1 MTGIKTSLPSI
12 ASLGLIGILVGC
24 APVRTATVR
33 NRFVAPARTGAVVTP
48 DPPVIASGGDLGDA
62 PRFLNPPAALSRT
75 SSAEAL
81 IHEADWHFQSG
92 RRLYEQGD
100 EPGARREF
108 DRAIDVLLA
117 APESAS
123 LRQTLDKKL
132 EDLVDQIH
140 RLDLAGMGSADT
152 ASEPVFEKP
161 PLEDVPELT
170 FPVDPKLKDKVAEE
184 LKATASQLPLQ
195 LTDPVLS
202 YINYFSTDRGRKVFL
217 FGLRRAGRYRPL
229 IQRILDE
236 EGVPPELIF
245 LAQAESGFLSRAVSR
260 RSASGMWQFM
270 QERGREY
277 GLLQSPYSD
286 DRFDPEKSTRA
297 AARHL
302 RDLYHR
308 YGDWYLA
315 MAAYNCG
322 PGGVDKA
329 VERTGYADYWELC
342 RRNVLPR
349 DTVNYVPV
357 ILAMTIMVKNGKEY
371 GLERLETDPPIEY
384 DTVEITAP
392 THLELVAD
400 LAECPVSQLRDLN
413 PALLK
418 DVAPAAWSL
427 RVPKGTGREVASI
440 LEEVPSENRTAWRAS
455 RVSVAEPLSAIAHRY
470 RVAEDSIVA
479 ANRLEDSSIEPGTV
493 LVIPAAPVVRARVR
507 PPSAHLHGTRRVA
520 SRRVGSG
527 RGTAVAASRRTT
539 PSSAHRTAARSA
551 NRTAVVSAH
560 PAATPSTRRTATLAA
575 HRTSRRLTY
584 TAANLTATHSK
595 QASVKR

>member
-1 MTGIKTSLPSI
+1 
-12 ASLGLIGILVGC
+12 
-24 APVRTATVR
+24 
-33 NRFVAPARTGAVVTP
+33 
-48 DPPVIASGGDLGDA
+48 
-62 PRFLNPPAALSRT
+62 
-75 SSAEAL
+75 
-81 IHEADWHFQSG
+81 
-92 RRLYEQGD
+92 LYEQGD

-108 DRAIDVLLA
+108 DRAVDVLLA

-161 PLEDVPELT
+161 PLEDIPEFT

-236 EGVPPELIF
+236 EGVPSELIF
-245 LAQAESGFLSRAVSR
+245 LAQAESGFLPRAVSR

-270 QERGREY
+270 QQRGHEY

-302 RDLYHR
+302 HDLYRR

-371 GLERLETDPPIEY
+371 GLDRLDTDPPLEY

-400 LAECPVSQLRDLN
+400 AADCPVSQLRDLN
-413 PALLK
+413 PALLR
-418 DVAPAAWSL
+418 DVAPGAWSL

-440 LEEVPSENRTAWRAS
+440 LEEVPSENRTAWRACRIS
-455 RVSVAEPLSAIAHRY
+455 GAEPLSSMARRY
-470 RVAEDSIVA
+470 RVAEDSILA
-479 ANRLEDSSIEPGTV
+479 ANRLEDTAIEPGTV
-493 LVIPAAPVVRARVR
+493 LVIPAAPVVQARVR
-507 PPSAHLHGTRRVA
+507 PATAHRRGTARVA
-520 SRRVGSG
+520 SRSGSAG
-527 RGTAVAASRRTT
+527 HGTATA
-539 PSSAHRTAARSA
+539 SAHRTTPASRRPAAARSA
-551 NRTAVVSAH
+551 HQTAVAFS
-560 PAATPSTRRTATLAA
+560 
-575 HRTSRRLTY
+575 HRTNRRLTY
-584 TAANLTATHSK
+584 TAANITATHSK
-595 QASVKR
+595 HASVKR